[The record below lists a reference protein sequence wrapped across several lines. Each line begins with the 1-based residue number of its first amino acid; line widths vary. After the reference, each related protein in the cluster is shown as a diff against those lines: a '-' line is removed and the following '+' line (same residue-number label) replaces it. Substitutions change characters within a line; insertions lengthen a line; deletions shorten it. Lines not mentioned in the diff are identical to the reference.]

1 MRVEFSDKIK
11 EPIRLKAKL
20 EINMHFRQGILFPL
34 FSVANVRRD
43 FERFINDI
51 FIADYQII
59 YVVVIFYAAWIGYI
73 VSTKNIS
80 IGELK
85 SAK

>member
-11 EPIRLKAKL
+11 EPIRLKTKL
-20 EINMHFRQGILFPL
+20 EINMNFRLGILFSL
-34 FSVANVRRD
+34 FSVANVRGD
-43 FERFINDI
+43 FERFIDNV

-73 VSTKNIS
+73 ISTKNIS

>member
-11 EPIRLKAKL
+11 EPIRLKTKL
-20 EINMHFRQGILFPL
+20 EINMNFRQGILFPL

-43 FERFINDI
+43 FERIINKVFISENNV
-51 FIADYQII
+51 FKII
-59 YVVVIFYAAWIGYI
+59 IGNYVAWIRDI
-73 VSTKNIS
+73 ISTKNIT
-80 IGELK
+80 IRKLK

>member
-1 MRVEFSDKIK
+1 MQF
-11 EPIRLKAKL
+11 L
-20 EINMHFRQGILFPL
+20 HGILTPL
-34 FSVANVRRD
+34 FLVANVRRD
-43 FERFINDI
+43 LERFINDI

-59 YVVVIFYAAWIGYI
+59 YVVIFLYAAWIGYV

-85 SAK
+85 SSK